1 MAPDLFH
8 PVEER
13 VKIWSGPKRQDW
25 APDIIPVWN
34 VVYNKLVY
42 QDTLDQVVLISSQVK
57 LLLLLLPLWYSLH
70 IEKSKQ
76 RKTRDLL
83 THFILLLKE
92 ANKMPGYPGTSHMCV
107 VEI

>member
-1 MAPDLFH
+1 MAPDLFY
-8 PVEER
+8 PVEEK

-34 VVYNKLVY
+34 VVY

-57 LLLLLLPLWYSLH
+57 LLLLLLMLLLLLWYALH
-70 IEKSKQ
+70 LEKSKQ
-76 RKTRDLL
+76 RQTQDLL